1 MSAITITLNIF
12 CKSVFV
18 MRFILEIF
26 SSVVF
31 SRVSLNF
38 SFSCA
43 EFSIEES
50 VKDVIISCDVECFSR
65 ISSSFCSYEREMS
78 CNDIDFR

>member
-1 MSAITITLNIF
+1 
-12 CKSVFV
+12 
-18 MRFILEIF
+18 
-26 SSVVF
+26 
-31 SRVSLNF
+31 
-38 SFSCA
+38 
-43 EFSIEES
+43 